1 MNLKKIRK
9 EQKLTQSEVAKKLNI
24 DYTTLGR
31 YENGISEPNLTTLIN
46 LANIYH
52 TTTDN
57 LLGHNVPY
65 LIDKSKLNNQQ
76 IELFNL
82 IMQLNEINT
91 IKALSYCSGLLAGQE

>member
-31 YENGISEPNLTTLIN
+31 YENGISEPNITTLIK
-46 LANIYH
+46 LADIYH

-57 LLGHNVPY
+57 ILGHNVSY
-65 LIDKSKLNNQQ
+65 LIDKSKLNHQQ
-76 IELFNL
+76 IKLFNIIL
-82 IMQLNEINT
+82 QLNNINT

>member
-31 YENGISEPNLTTLIN
+31 YENGISEPNITTLIK
-46 LANIYH
+46 LADIYH

-76 IELFNL
+76 IELFN
-82 IMQLNEINT
+82 IMLQLNNINT
-91 IKALSYCSGLLAGQE
+91 IKAISYCAGLLAGQN